1 MSSPERRIRAVP
13 PPHAAEPAD
22 LPAKL
27 ARLEAEAAELRAEV
41 AALQDDLRWL
51 AGVDDDD
58 ANEEPG
64 FLSRGWLAAGWVR
77 ASLVLASVG
86 IVSLVSL
93 PYLSH
98 LLDGSGAPDRV
109 PVAAAES
116 APAVAPPR
124 AAPRSTP
131 REEYIPV
138 PVHVPSTEIPAPA
151 RVSHTV
157 PPPARPASARERS
170 RPLQTPAGDADAPAP
185 VRGESP

>member
-13 PPHAAEPAD
+13 PPDAAESAD
-22 LPAKL
+22 MS
-27 ARLEAEAAELRAEV
+27 ARIAHLEAEAQELRAEV
-41 AALQDDLRWL
+41 AMLQDDLRGL
-51 AGVDDDD
+51 AGLEDDMD
-58 ANEEPG
+58 AEPG
-64 FLSRGWLAAGWVR
+64 FLSRGRLAAGWVR

-98 LLDGSGAPDRV
+98 LLDSSAAPDPV

-116 APAVAPPR
+116 APAVIPPRPAPPS
-124 AAPRSTP
+124 AP

-138 PVHVPSTEIPAPA
+138 PAHVRSTEIPPPV
-151 RVSHTV
+151 RVGPSG
-157 PPPARPASARERS
+157 PPPVRPAIRREPSRLLEPSAGG
-170 RPLQTPAGDADAPAP
+170 TDAPAP

>member
-1 MSSPERRIRAVP
+1 MP
-13 PPHAAEPAD
+13 PQDAAESAD
-22 LPAKL
+22 VSTRIAD
-27 ARLEAEAAELRAEV
+27 LEAEVAELRAET
-41 AALQDDLRWL
+41 ARLQDDLRWL
-51 AGVDDDD
+51 AGVDDDTE
-58 ANEEPG
+58 EEPG

-157 PPPARPASARERS
+157 PSPARPGSARERS

>member
-1 MSSPERRIRAVP
+1 VP
-13 PPHAAEPAD
+13 PPHAVESADVPAR
-22 LPAKL
+22 L

-51 AGVDDDD
+51 AGVDDD
-58 ANEEPG
+58 AEEEAG

-86 IVSLVSL
+86 IVSLASV

-98 LLDGSGAPDRV
+98 LLDPSGAPEQ
-109 PVAAAES
+109 PTVAAAES
-116 APAVAPPR
+116 APAVTPQRPAPQ
-124 AAPRSTP
+124 STP

-138 PVHVPSTEIPAPA
+138 PVRVHSTEIPAPA
-151 RVSHTV
+151 RVGRAV
-157 PPPARPASARERS
+157 PAPARPAVARERF
-170 RPLQTPAGDADAPAP
+170 RVLEPAARATDTPTP

>member
-1 MSSPERRIRAVP
+1 MAM
-13 PPHAAEPAD
+13 
-22 LPAKL
+22 
-27 ARLEAEAAELRAEV
+27 
-41 AALQDDLRWL
+41 LQDDLRWL
-51 AGVDDDD
+51 AGVDDD
-58 ANEEPG
+58 AEEEPG

-86 IVSLVSL
+86 IVSLASV

-98 LLDGSGAPDRV
+98 LLDPSRAPDPL

-124 AAPRSTP
+124 PVSRSAP

-138 PVHVPSTEIPAPA
+138 PMHVHSTEIPAPA
-151 RVSHTV
+151 RVSRDV
-157 PPPARPASARERS
+157 PPPARPAIARERS
-170 RPLQTPAGDADAPAP
+170 HLLRPPAGGADAPAP

>member
-13 PPHAAEPAD
+13 PPHGAESAD
-22 LPAKL
+22 VSARI
-27 ARLEAEAAELRAEV
+27 ARLEAEAADLRAEV
-41 AALQDDLRWL
+41 AMLQDDLRWL
-51 AGVDDDD
+51 AGLDDDTD
-58 ANEEPG
+58 AEPG
-64 FLSRGWLAAGWVR
+64 VLSRGWLGAGWVR

-86 IVSLVSL
+86 IVSLASF

-98 LLDGSGAPDRV
+98 LLDSSGTPDPV

-116 APAVAPPR
+116 APTVAPSRP
-124 AAPRSTP
+124 APRSAP

-138 PVHVPSTEIPAPA
+138 PAHVRSTEIPAPA

-157 PPPARPASARERS
+157 PPPARSAVARERS
-170 RPLQTPAGDADAPAP
+170 RFLESDGAADAPTP

>member
-13 PPHAAEPAD
+13 PQDAAESAD
-22 LPAKL
+22 VSTRIAD
-27 ARLEAEAAELRAEV
+27 LEAEVAELRAEM
-41 AALQDDLRWL
+41 AMLQDDLRWL
-51 AGVDDDD
+51 AGLDDDTE
-58 ANEEPG
+58 EEPG
-64 FLSRGWLAAGWVR
+64 FLSRGWLAAGWMR

-109 PVAAAES
+109 PVAVAES
-116 APAVAPPR
+116 APVVAPPR
-124 AAPRSTP
+124 AAPRSAP

-138 PVHVPSTEIPAPA
+138 PAHVPSTEIPAPT
-151 RVSHTV
+151 RVGHTV
-157 PPPARPASARERS
+157 PPPARSASARERS
-170 RPLQTPAGDADAPAP
+170 RALQPPTRDADAPAS

>member
-13 PPHAAEPAD
+13 PQDAAGSAD
-22 LPAKL
+22 VSTRIAG
-27 ARLEAEAAELRAEV
+27 LEAEVAELRADI
-41 AALQDDLRWL
+41 ALLQDDLRWL
-51 AGVDDDD
+51 AGLDDDTE
-58 ANEEPG
+58 EEPG

-109 PVAAAES
+109 PVAAAQS

-131 REEYIPV
+131 REEYIPI
-138 PVHVPSTEIPAPA
+138 PVHVPSAEIPAPA
-151 RVSHTV
+151 RVSQTV

-170 RPLQTPAGDADAPAP
+170 RPLQPPTGDADAPAP
-185 VRGESP
+185 GRGESP